1 MDKSKEVIKKRVD
14 YLCHFLIIRINKVD
28 EIKIFINNFKS
39 LKGELNDNKNFNHN
53 VKGKE
58 IIFEDLKNNYNDS
71 KRWLSEKTQ
80 ILQGLKKE
88 LININ
93 KECLNT
99 YDLLSEDINRL
110 KEIAL
115 YKRVF
120 EISEANIEL
129 LIEYERGERREGYKE
144 RIEGLKMLL
153 KQIQMLKEVYEK
165 KNITFNDIINFKNKI
180 LTEEYIFYGPSS
192 E

>member
-1 MDKSKEVIKKRVD
+1 M
-14 YLCHFLIIRINKVD
+14 
-28 EIKIFINNFKS
+28 
-39 LKGELNDNKNFNHN
+39 KGELNDNKNFNHN

-58 IIFEDLKNNYNDS
+58 IIFENLKNNYNDS

-99 YDLLSEDINRL
+99 QDLIIEDINRL

>member
-1 MDKSKEVIKKRVD
+1 M
-14 YLCHFLIIRINKVD
+14 
-28 EIKIFINNFKS
+28 
-39 LKGELNDNKNFNHN
+39 KGELNDNKNFNHN

-120 EISEANIEL
+120 EISEANIE
-129 LIEYERGERREGYKE
+129 
-144 RIEGLKMLL
+144 
-153 KQIQMLKEVYEK
+153 
-165 KNITFNDIINFKNKI
+165 
-180 LTEEYIFYGPSS
+180 
-192 E
+192 

>member
-1 MDKSKEVIKKRVD
+1 M
-14 YLCHFLIIRINKVD
+14 
-28 EIKIFINNFKS
+28 
-39 LKGELNDNKNFNHN
+39 
-53 VKGKE
+53 
-58 IIFEDLKNNYNDS
+58 
-71 KRWLSEKTQ
+71 
-80 ILQGLKKE
+80 
-88 LININ
+88 
-93 KECLNT
+93 NT

-115 YKRVF
+115 NKRVF

-153 KQIQMLKEVYEK
+153 KKIQMLKEVYEK
-165 KNITFNDIINFKNKI
+165 KNITFNDIINFNNKI
-180 LTEEYIFYGPSS
+180 LTEEYIFYGPSP